1 MSLEARRF
9 VVLAAAGVYIAL
21 VGCGG
26 GAQPRE
32 PSQPSQTQTATI
44 SSGSHVLGNSDAKVT
59 IIKFCDFQCPYCKSF
74 YGDTEWQ
81 VVNEYVA
88 TGKAKIAFRH
98 FPLSIHQNA
107 QVAAEAAE
115 CAAKVG
121 GNDAFWKYHDTLF
134 TKGQSD
140 GTGLDA
146 SSLKQYAAELKLDAS
161 KFDSCLD
168 NHDSSA
174 IVLKD
179 SGDGSS
185 AGVHA
190 TPTFFVN
197 GKSIVGAL
205 PYSTF
210 KAVIDGEL

>member
-1 MSLEARRF
+1 MSFKAKRF
-9 VVLAAAGVYIAL
+9 GVLAAVGVCIVL
-21 VGCGG
+21 FGCGG
-26 GAQPRE
+26 GTESRE
-32 PSQPSQTQTATI
+32 PSQANQTQTA
-44 SSGSHVLGNSDAKVT
+44 SVASASHILGNSDAKVT

-74 YGDTEWQ
+74 YTDTEWQ
-81 VVNEYVA
+81 VVSEYVV

-107 QVAAEAAE
+107 QIAAEAAE

-146 SSLKQYAAELKLDAS
+146 LSLKQYAAELKLDTT

-168 NHDSSA
+168 NRESST
-174 IVLKD
+174 IVVKD

-185 AGVHA
+185 AGVRA

-197 GKSIVGAL
+197 GKLIVGAL